1 MAHFLGLTI
10 PLRVLSCSQDA
21 CSITDPVACSKSL
34 AQQGLASVLHPDS
47 HAVQGDHLVCECYVY
62 FVLCVCVCPFMWHC
76 HRQVLGKGSACKPW
90 ARHPDATTH
99 PTQSRFFGV
108 GGGGGAENK
117 ESTALVI
124 QGLGGT
130 VERCRAWGWD
140 QGLGQGRGCWRKVTT
155 HPPAVLG
162 LLDTNLP
169 CPLPSEVGCHN
180 RKCQPTPAH
189 CSLDVCRQL
198 GVRRSFSLGYLES
211 WGPSGAPPRLTL
223 REAPGIQITLR
234 RHVTYFGVG
243 KH

>member
-1 MAHFLGLTI
+1 MQAKYGLSLQWLMAHFLGLTI

-108 GGGGGAENK
+108 GGGGGGGRK
-117 ESTALVI
+117 KRKHCTGHSGTRRYSGKM
-124 QGLGGT
+124 QGMGLGPGI
-130 VERCRAWGWD
+130 GP
-140 QGLGQGRGCWRKVTT
+140 GS
-155 HPPAVLG
+155 G
-162 LLDTNLP
+162 LLEKGYNTSTCSVRAAGHEFALP
-169 CPLPSEVGCHN
+169 
-180 RKCQPTPAH
+180 
-189 CSLDVCRQL
+189 
-198 GVRRSFSLGYLES
+198 
-211 WGPSGAPPRLTL
+211 PPFRG
-223 REAPGIQITLR
+223 RVSQ
-234 RHVTYFGVG
+234 
-243 KH
+243 